1 MKIVEKIK
9 ESLPKEKV
17 SRIEFEG
24 AKVVVYTKD
33 LQFFRESEEIVK
45 KLVSEIKKRI
55 EIRVEKELLMKEEEA
70 KQKIIELTPP
80 NAEIKELV
88 FERERSIVNIYAKRV
103 GYVIGRGGEIA
114 KKIREETLWQPRIE
128 RAPLIDSK
136 VVDGIR
142 KMMHEEVEFRKEFLN
157 RIGKKIFEER
167 EVDRKRIRLTFLGG
181 AREVGRSCLLVE
193 TPKSKILV
201 DVGIIAGTQN
211 GYPLLSV
218 PEFNINEID
227 AIVVSHA
234 HLDHIGFIPTLYEMG
249 YDGPLYLTQPTL
261 DLATLLWLDYI
272 DVMQKSSVKPL
283 FTIKGIKEAVKRAIT
298 LDYGEVT
305 DISPDIRL
313 TFYNAGHI
321 LGSAIVHLHVGDGW
335 HNIVYALDQKFGKTN
350 LLDPAHTNFQRIE
363 TLIIESTYG
372 GKNDVMPARKEVEE
386 QFMQVVNRTMERG
399 GICLI
404 PSFSVERAQEVMT
417 ILVKHNFLYPVYL
430 DGMIWDANGI
440 FTAYPEYYGKR
451 MMKEATSGKD
461 PFLSPIFKRI
471 SSQSEREKAWSDR
484 PCMIIST
491 SGMLNGGP
499 IIEHLKFL
507 AEDER
512 NTLIFVG
519 YQVEGSLGRK
529 IQKGWREIPIE
540 ENGKIIPLK
549 IKMEIY
555 TADGLS
561 AHSDRRQ
568 LLAYIGNLT
577 ARPKRVFVVHGEED
591 KALSLSNA
599 IERIFKIES
608 YAPRLLETLRVA

>member
-9 ESLPKEKV
+9 ESLPKEKA